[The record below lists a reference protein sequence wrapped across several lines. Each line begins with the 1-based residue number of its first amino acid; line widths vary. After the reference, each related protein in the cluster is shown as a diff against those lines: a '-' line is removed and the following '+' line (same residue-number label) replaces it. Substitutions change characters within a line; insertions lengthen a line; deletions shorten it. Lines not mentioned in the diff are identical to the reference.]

1 MKRWR
6 IRRSSELRA
15 RRLRASARYAMSRR
29 AVLLGG
35 ISAAAALGSRAF
47 AADEI
52 EFKVDG
58 NGWFIVTGAKTNE
71 FDPKKLGATAIFKL
85 GNRINP
91 AEFGILQPEY
101 WKNEHQDLELKNLQI
116 GSFYEKKHTFRISRK
131 SDKAPWMISAMTTG
145 KGEYI
150 SVRLDRWAFS
160 ARRLKQERLPIL
172 FKNNYEFLKSAL
184 SRGVSVDGDKVINVF
199 LRSDLG
205 WIAAAGA
212 GTSLYIESIK
222 LDDGIRF
229 GLLGADK
236 AKRLTP
242 VLGKFIH
249 GKAVGEGEIVLGQK
263 NGISVVARFT
273 TATVIVERPKSGA
286 LHLTEITGSGK
297 LEIRRA
303 ADGQKVAAFA
313 AKAITVVV
321 TRGVGGDADIARTA
335 TISLADGP
343 SEAVIDGV
351 PFTVVSHAPEVDF
364 SVGALND
371 ALTLF
376 TGQIQVQQLCLS
388 VPGADFS
395 RMGCGITPLRFE
407 VGGVASSVAGKAG
420 EDDEGEAN
428 GVGLCP
434 QPVECPTK
442 EATEHARAGVVRF
455 AAETTIEF
463 PLDWTELVVKRHR
476 DLVQL
481 KFRFADVA
489 LFIASKQ
496 VYLASTLEK
505 EDHER
510 TAVMAVDFP
519 PQHVAERVY
528 FHQQQDKDNDK
539 KVSPACRLP
548 ELAQSYPV
556 KDRDFW
562 YADFVT
568 AFNSLKRKTEYGSLV
583 GVEYTGPDSLRHG
596 ETMQA
601 AANEA
606 LAIVLEKDVPEDIVP
621 ARLSGESTLAF
632 RIPKTLEKPTRAAG
646 APEAPDMPPFKIPFT
661 LDALTDWRDLRLS
674 VVRRAEANVPK
685 DFYNPQKEDGK
696 EWSEAATRL
705 AYLGLDSTAATGEA
719 RLKNIA
725 CTLQG
730 PNCLQTKI
738 EMPFRLMLSP
748 SSEASFLT
756 PRHVKT
762 EKTDEPVAL
771 WSADLNWDRP
781 IERRGIGE
789 VRAIWSTDFRPGV
802 FGEGKSPPPHGET
815 AAWEIRPDD
824 TDNTVKKRE
833 PPPSKFRTGLDAGDR
848 HDIVVLS
855 SVSGLP
861 VVAAPGDD
869 KTLTGDQIAPPPE
882 YFLKNLKTADGRPAT
897 LQAIYDPQPLGVRE
911 LALTALGGNLD
922 LDATFDPPYAEK
934 SESTALF
941 PVPTVERWRQRTV
954 LGRDILVEVA
964 YKGFLFPI
972 GHRCSLVKLTERVI
986 EPHPHGRHPTAYL
999 KQRMFL
1005 RVAKPTKSYP
1015 AVGQPFDGRAWPA
1028 RSITLVASK
1037 SPDIV
1042 DPYGGKDI
1050 IGEGLEPAGFALSSH
1065 GRLLK
1070 VVQGKTEAL
1079 GGLVFWPRT
1088 RACRGA
1094 EVNFEV
1100 RIDGSS
1106 ESVSTPLLF
1115 VDSLAVQSSLKD
1127 VVAYYNLLHRDPAK
1141 LAGKSDDTRAI
1152 WNHGGAMR
1160 RYAAEEKSGETSL
1173 MSLKW
1178 LIGAEGLYG
1187 ADAKA
1192 AKDKAHSSCE
1202 ADHLAAG
1209 NSNFDVSP
1217 VLAAADQPP
1226 FYPRLRSAEVRVQ
1239 SFERLVGRP
1248 TPPVIASYL
1257 PNYVSDDFAGA
1268 QASAFLRLHDEN
1280 AEPILLDF
1288 SGGNL
1293 PPAGNRGGGVSQPNL
1308 KVNAFSRADGP
1319 TYLDAAS
1326 KCQPAEAISAT
1337 PAAAAVLA
1345 DAATTASKKGAPSI
1359 EDLLGN
1365 SKILGL
1371 NLIDLVGLLG
1381 AEHPRLQETLEYGAG
1396 AANNDFE
1403 SVSETLRGSLVNF
1416 LRAFNKEQKE
1426 KDVALLM
1433 SFYPDLIASQDAFEA
1448 ALKEEKA
1455 SKAIG
1460 NAVGPAR
1467 RFVAALGRAAAD
1479 PLAPVREGAR
1489 DAFRR
1494 LLQGLLWGEAAK
1506 LEKAIDLLKS
1516 ELQNAIT
1523 RLLSSAEL
1531 RSWRTIVLA
1540 LPSVHP
1546 DFAEELATVQAT
1558 IDDLWRK
1565 SATAALKDSLEK
1577 FADALEKY
1585 LKDLDTDTETLS
1597 AEARAELKALK
1608 KRAER
1613 FSRDLVDKKYGV
1625 LALQLAD
1632 NLAELE
1638 RAAKSIDTNILKA
1651 EPLRLIGRLGE
1662 LGESIVVLAAT
1673 QIPTMLKSGLEDVC
1687 AGAAETVTLVTA
1699 SALQGETAAD
1709 VQKVLSLLSKQ
1720 LRDIKQGIVNKAGW
1734 PAPARVH
1741 LAGWVDGRVTDV
1753 ELLQQ
1758 TVNEALSALA
1768 SFKVDSLFPNSC
1780 KAPDATPFSILQD
1793 IDRLRGQVLTSLK
1806 TALGQTA
1813 AIAAGFKTAID
1824 DLRKA
1829 IDELVK
1835 SAAAEKREE
1844 VKKEIEAVVTQLEA
1858 ACLKVLR
1865 GWSAAVLSG
1874 IEASTPLGAIAS
1886 ARQAEAVASAKKFF
1900 KQVSDSLDAGSVGED
1915 AKSENLKKTSTAIK
1929 AAKAFFDALPAN
1941 QADVDKALLDFTKAS
1956 NTLAEAEEAAKDF
1969 SKAVTAVIQAQD
1981 AGMQLALQTARGLV
1995 LANSPNMV
2003 SGILKAL
2010 SPILA
2015 SVFDAIVA
2023 VNDMVEKGRAEAI
2036 DALTPKELA
2045 PVNVGGIEERRNL
2058 DGLAALLKML
2068 PQDTD
2073 LVRCPFYVEA
2083 DPGATCPVGVNPE
2096 QMNDV
2101 LDKEGAL
2108 IAELAGR
2115 LKTESPLRDET
2126 VDKIRALAGDW
2137 RDNGPAVARL
2147 VRQLLD
2153 LTRNILSGDLGRHIN
2168 LAAYKAKIEDEL
2180 RKLLPTKSTI
2190 DHSLKLTIAPRD
2202 FLEKIFLPKD
2212 PDNCHLVI
2220 TTSSTFDFVTRTVRS
2235 KTEGKLDAFSI
2246 KLLGDLD
2253 IATLEFSE
2261 ATFKAENDGPP
2272 AFNIA
2277 FKSFKPGEAIKFIEP
2292 LQKFLSPGESGP
2304 RIEPLKESVG
2314 IAASYG
2320 VDIGIIST
2328 GAFSFANVV
2337 LNAVAELPFDEKEA
2351 RFRVGLGRRDAPFL
2365 ISALPYTGGGYFAL
2379 IATGKQIVGFEAS
2392 FEFGGGGAFNFGPLT
2407 GQGRITTGIYIR
2419 QSGEG
2424 AYMDG
2429 FFYCGGSAKIAFFGT
2444 SASLSVRMTQVDG
2457 AMQGQATFKY
2467 AFSMGIRDFEYSVRV
2482 WHKRDSKSQQSA
2494 SLYVVP
2500 TTDHA
2505 LLDISPLTGRLPDS
2519 LMNMRPRLAGFGG
2532 GAGAAATCQPIRAA
2546 YFKVAEP
2553 PKDYANYY
2561 ACQLNTALCQSQDWL
2576 TYRDYFDLSLL
2587 TKVPLDD

>member
-420 EDDEGEAN
+420 ED
-428 GVGLCP
+428 
-434 QPVECPTK
+434 
-442 EATEHARAGVVRF
+442 
-455 AAETTIEF
+455 
-463 PLDWTELVVKRHR
+463 
-476 DLVQL
+476 
-481 KFRFADVA
+481 
-489 LFIASKQ
+489 
-496 VYLASTLEK
+496 
-505 EDHER
+505 
-510 TAVMAVDFP
+510 
-519 PQHVAERVY
+519 
-528 FHQQQDKDNDK
+528 
-539 KVSPACRLP
+539 
-548 ELAQSYPV
+548 
-556 KDRDFW
+556 
-562 YADFVT
+562 
-568 AFNSLKRKTEYGSLV
+568 
-583 GVEYTGPDSLRHG
+583 
-596 ETMQA
+596 
-601 AANEA
+601 
-606 LAIVLEKDVPEDIVP
+606 
-621 ARLSGESTLAF
+621 
-632 RIPKTLEKPTRAAG
+632 
-646 APEAPDMPPFKIPFT
+646 
-661 LDALTDWRDLRLS
+661 
-674 VVRRAEANVPK
+674 
-685 DFYNPQKEDGK
+685 
-696 EWSEAATRL
+696 
-705 AYLGLDSTAATGEA
+705 
-719 RLKNIA
+719 
-725 CTLQG
+725 
-730 PNCLQTKI
+730 
-738 EMPFRLMLSP
+738 
-748 SSEASFLT
+748 
-756 PRHVKT
+756 
-762 EKTDEPVAL
+762 
-771 WSADLNWDRP
+771 
-781 IERRGIGE
+781 
-789 VRAIWSTDFRPGV
+789 
-802 FGEGKSPPPHGET
+802 
-815 AAWEIRPDD
+815 
-824 TDNTVKKRE
+824 
-833 PPPSKFRTGLDAGDR
+833 
-848 HDIVVLS
+848 
-855 SVSGLP
+855 
-861 VVAAPGDD
+861 
-869 KTLTGDQIAPPPE
+869 
-882 YFLKNLKTADGRPAT
+882 
-897 LQAIYDPQPLGVRE
+897 
-911 LALTALGGNLD
+911 
-922 LDATFDPPYAEK
+922 
-934 SESTALF
+934 
-941 PVPTVERWRQRTV
+941 
-954 LGRDILVEVA
+954 
-964 YKGFLFPI
+964 
-972 GHRCSLVKLTERVI
+972 
-986 EPHPHGRHPTAYL
+986 
-999 KQRMFL
+999 
-1005 RVAKPTKSYP
+1005 
-1015 AVGQPFDGRAWPA
+1015 
-1028 RSITLVASK
+1028 
-1037 SPDIV
+1037 
-1042 DPYGGKDI
+1042 
-1050 IGEGLEPAGFALSSH
+1050 
-1065 GRLLK
+1065 
-1070 VVQGKTEAL
+1070 
-1079 GGLVFWPRT
+1079 
-1088 RACRGA
+1088 
-1094 EVNFEV
+1094 
-1100 RIDGSS
+1100 
-1106 ESVSTPLLF
+1106 
-1115 VDSLAVQSSLKD
+1115 
-1127 VVAYYNLLHRDPAK
+1127 
-1141 LAGKSDDTRAI
+1141 
-1152 WNHGGAMR
+1152 
-1160 RYAAEEKSGETSL
+1160 
-1173 MSLKW
+1173 
-1178 LIGAEGLYG
+1178 
-1187 ADAKA
+1187 
-1192 AKDKAHSSCE
+1192 
-1202 ADHLAAG
+1202 
-1209 NSNFDVSP
+1209 
-1217 VLAAADQPP
+1217 
-1226 FYPRLRSAEVRVQ
+1226 
-1239 SFERLVGRP
+1239 
-1248 TPPVIASYL
+1248 
-1257 PNYVSDDFAGA
+1257 
-1268 QASAFLRLHDEN
+1268 
-1280 AEPILLDF
+1280 
-1288 SGGNL
+1288 
-1293 PPAGNRGGGVSQPNL
+1293 
-1308 KVNAFSRADGP
+1308 
-1319 TYLDAAS
+1319 
-1326 KCQPAEAISAT
+1326 
-1337 PAAAAVLA
+1337 
-1345 DAATTASKKGAPSI
+1345 
-1359 EDLLGN
+1359 
-1365 SKILGL
+1365 
-1371 NLIDLVGLLG
+1371 
-1381 AEHPRLQETLEYGAG
+1381 
-1396 AANNDFE
+1396 
-1403 SVSETLRGSLVNF
+1403 
-1416 LRAFNKEQKE
+1416 
-1426 KDVALLM
+1426 
-1433 SFYPDLIASQDAFEA
+1433 
-1448 ALKEEKA
+1448 
-1455 SKAIG
+1455 
-1460 NAVGPAR
+1460 
-1467 RFVAALGRAAAD
+1467 
-1479 PLAPVREGAR
+1479 
-1489 DAFRR
+1489 
-1494 LLQGLLWGEAAK
+1494 
-1506 LEKAIDLLKS
+1506 
-1516 ELQNAIT
+1516 
-1523 RLLSSAEL
+1523 
-1531 RSWRTIVLA
+1531 
-1540 LPSVHP
+1540 
-1546 DFAEELATVQAT
+1546 
-1558 IDDLWRK
+1558 
-1565 SATAALKDSLEK
+1565 
-1577 FADALEKY
+1577 
-1585 LKDLDTDTETLS
+1585 
-1597 AEARAELKALK
+1597 
-1608 KRAER
+1608 
-1613 FSRDLVDKKYGV
+1613 
-1625 LALQLAD
+1625 
-1632 NLAELE
+1632 E